1 MSDELLHQVAVHLA
15 GDEGDALT
23 VLGELL
29 LSPARLPQAEPEG
42 PATSP

>member
-1 MSDELLHQVAVHLA
+1 MSEELLHQVAVHLA
-15 GDEGDALT
+15 GDGGDART

-29 LSPARLPQAEPEG
+29 LSPSRVPRAEPEG

>member
-1 MSDELLHQVAVHLA
+1 MSDEFLHQVAVHLA
-15 GDEGDALT
+15 GDEGDART

-29 LSPARLPQAEPEG
+29 LSPSRLPQAEPEG